1 MEQKEKK
8 TGWQKVV
15 SYFPILPAIAVLAIV
30 IGAMSRYRP
39 HSYPIRSQATREN
52 AQAKASLPKIV
63 QKQSSDVDAVSG
75 ATYSY
80 NRIKNAVRQALE
92 KAK

>member
-1 MEQKEKK
+1 M
-8 TGWQKVV
+8 V

-30 IGAMSRYRP
+30 IGALSRYRP
-39 HSYPIRSQATREN
+39 HSYPVRAQATREN
-52 AQAKASLPKIV
+52 AQAEASLPKIV

-80 NRIKNAVRQALE
+80 NGIKNAVRQALE